1 MKNNH
6 IKTKAK
12 APRLSSKVRR
22 RDSGQSVLTPNS
34 RQLQPVRPISLP
46 IERQSLFPGL

>member
-6 IKTKAK
+6 IKPKAP
-12 APRLSSKVRR
+12 PRLSSKVRR